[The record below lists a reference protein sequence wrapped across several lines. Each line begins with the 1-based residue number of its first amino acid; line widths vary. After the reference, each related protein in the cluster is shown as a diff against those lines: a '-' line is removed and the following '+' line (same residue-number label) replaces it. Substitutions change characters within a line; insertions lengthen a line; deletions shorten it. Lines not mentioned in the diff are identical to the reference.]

1 MSPVH
6 PDLEGCIAAVKTAL
20 ASLSASKADRSEG
33 GKWSAAQVLEH
44 LDLTY
49 TKSAAGLVRRLEKGR
64 MPVRPRTM
72 WQVFARFVVVKLGH
86 FPTGRKSPE
95 SVLPQGRPF
104 AEVAPML
111 ERHLVE
117 LDERLSE
124 AERVFGDK
132 VPILDHP
139 IIGPLSVRDWRR
151 FHLVHTRH
159 HVKQLTT
166 STPQSAIEQVN

>member
-1 MSPVH
+1 MSTVH
-6 PDLEGCIAAVKTAL
+6 PDLEGCSFALKTVLATVSAADAHQ
-20 ASLSASKADRSEG
+20 SEG
-33 GKWSAAQVLEH
+33 GKWSVAQVLEH

-49 TKSAAGLVRRLEKGR
+49 TKSAAGLVRRIQKGP
-64 MPVRPRTM
+64 MPARSRTM
-72 WQVFARFVVVKLGH
+72 WQIFARFVVVRLGH
-86 FPTGRKSPE
+86 FPTGRRAPE

-104 AEVAPML
+104 SEIAPVL

-124 AERVFGDK
+124 AERLFGDK

-139 IIGPLSVRDWRR
+139 IIGPFSVSDWRR

-159 HVKQLTT
+159 HVKQLATRNQQLTT
-166 STPQSAIEQVN
+166 SAE